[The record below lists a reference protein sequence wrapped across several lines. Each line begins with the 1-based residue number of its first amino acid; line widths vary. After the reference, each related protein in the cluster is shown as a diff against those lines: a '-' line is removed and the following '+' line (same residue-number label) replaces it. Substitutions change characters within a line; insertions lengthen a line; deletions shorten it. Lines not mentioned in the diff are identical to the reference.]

1 MIDSLTQNFTFE
13 FPWVGKSESTEDLG
27 DNANADIEDKTIS
40 KGATL
45 FEQQT
50 SKDLPAVEENC
61 CPELCLELSGEARN
75 IAKDARKLSIDMSE
89 ISKEADMLNKKA
101 LEVSKICD
109 VGIKESPGLLSSMV
123 GM

>member
-1 MIDSLTQNFTFE
+1 MKIPEVINQSENENLSVPMKVMPSMIDSLTQHFTFE

-27 DNANADIEDKTIS
+27 DNSNADIEDKTIS

-75 IAKDARKLSIDMSE
+75 IAK
-89 ISKEADMLNKKA
+89 
-101 LEVSKICD
+101 
-109 VGIKESPGLLSSMV
+109 
-123 GM
+123 